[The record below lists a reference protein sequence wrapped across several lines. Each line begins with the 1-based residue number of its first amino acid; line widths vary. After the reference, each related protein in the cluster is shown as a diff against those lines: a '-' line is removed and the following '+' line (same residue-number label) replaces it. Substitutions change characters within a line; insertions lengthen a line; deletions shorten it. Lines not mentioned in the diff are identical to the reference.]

1 MLKYERGTRG
11 ICHFWA
17 ITLKQNLMKKNV
29 LIFGSIAGLL
39 LTAMMIFSTVMCYT
53 NPEFEGNETV
63 GYLSMILIFSL
74 IFVGIKNYRDKYNN
88 GVISF
93 GKAFKT
99 GFLIALVAS
108 TMYTV
113 VWLVDYYVFIPDF
126 LDKYIANML
135 RQAQQKGATAA
146 EMASKTAEMNKFRE
160 MYKNPLLVIVITYLE
175 VLPLGALIALISA
188 WILRR
193 KQPRPAVA

>member
-1 MLKYERGTRG
+1 
-11 ICHFWA
+11 
-17 ITLKQNLMKKNV
+17 MKKNV

-53 NPEFEGNETV
+53 NPEFEGNDTV
-63 GYLSMILIFSL
+63 GYVSMILIFSL
-74 IFVGIKNYRDKYNN
+74 IFVGIKNYRDKYSN
-88 GVISF
+88 GVITF

-126 LDKYIANML
+126 MDKYTANVL
-135 RQAQQKGATAA
+135 RQAQEKGATAA
-146 EMASKTAEMNKFRE
+146 ELTSKAAEMAKFKE
-160 MYKNPLLVIVITYLE
+160 MYKNPLLVVVITYLE
-175 VLPLGALIALISA
+175 VLPLGTLIALISA